1 MLGTASAMEKKYVLG
16 RCGAMI
22 GLLEHLIKR
31 VEGSN
36 LHLTAAISEY
46 DSEAMRDAGFYGVFA
61 GGGRIAVSKAW
72 REGVRLMDLPEA
84 AEDILL
90 SLSDGLGL
98 LCREKQLDALK
109 KALAE
114 LKEIYAEM
122 EAEYSKKARYYGTL
136 GALFGALAVIV
147 LI

>member
-1 MLGTASAMEKKYVLG
+1 MLGAASALEKKYVLG
-16 RCGAMI
+16 RCEAMI
-22 GLLEHLIKR
+22 GLLEHLIRR
-31 VEGSN
+31 VESSN
-36 LHLTAAISEY
+36 LHLTAAINEY
-46 DSEAMRDAGFYGVFA
+46 DSEVMRDAGYYGVFA
-61 GGGRIAVSKAW
+61 CGGRIAVSKAW
-72 REGVRLMDLPEA
+72 REGVRLMNLPEA

-114 LKEIYAEM
+114 LKELYAVM
-122 EAEYSKKARYYGTL
+122 EAEYNKKARYYGTL